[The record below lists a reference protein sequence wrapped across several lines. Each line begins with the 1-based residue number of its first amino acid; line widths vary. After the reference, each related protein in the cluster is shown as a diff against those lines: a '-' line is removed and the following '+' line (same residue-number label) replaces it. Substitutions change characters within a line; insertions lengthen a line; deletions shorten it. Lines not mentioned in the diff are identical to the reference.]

1 MTEIIK
7 KEFQFLNREIII
19 MPVVAKEKIQIRKKK
34 EFIIEKDGIEELIK
48 VSFDKSQNT
57 ILPAFLKLI

>member
-19 MPVVAKEKIQIRKKK
+19 MPVVPKEKILIRKKK

-48 VSFDKSQNT
+48 VSFDNSQNA
-57 ILPAFLKLI
+57 ILPAFLN